1 MSEQEDVCAQARAAW
16 KWIESAAKQA
26 GAKETSLRLAAIGV
40 LTIVFEGA
48 RKRRELEARVDA
60 LEKQQ
65 KALRYRGVHQRAET
79 YEKNNLVT
87 HDGSLWIAL
96 KDDPGK
102 PGEGDGWQL
111 VAKGAR

>member
-1 MSEQEDVCAQARAAW
+1 MIDPRVSKAAEAAW
-16 KWIESAAKQA
+16 KQIEDSAKEA
-26 GAKETSLRLAAIGV
+26 GAAGVSVKLAAFGILFALYENIRGV
-40 LTIVFEGA
+40 SDRI
-48 RKRRELEARVDA
+48 DA
-60 LEKQQ
+60 LERQQ

-79 YEKNNLVT
+79 YQKNNLVT
-87 HDGSLWIAL
+87 YDGGLWIAL